1 MAVKYMSVYHFFPDL
16 TFQVPYTY
24 SNKKNGVLKTPQ
36 AMHSFFSQ
44 TFEKGKIKQ
53 KLCLSFNLKQNPET
67 LLLLLWPDTYGIRV
81 SCRKTQTNKPL
92 SLLTPH
98 SHPPGS
104 ITDTSSAPGPMHW
117 RSITTS
123 WWLSFSVCVF
133 LLSFVF
139 LSVFPVLNCSQ
150 MGYLRKTYA
159 APHRDPIR
167 VP

>member
-1 MAVKYMSVYHFFPDL
+1 MAVKYMSVHHFSPDL
-16 TFQVPYTY
+16 TFKVPGTY

-36 AMHSFFSQ
+36 ANQRFFPKHL
-44 TFEKGKIKQ
+44 TKMKQ
-53 KLCLSFNLKQNPET
+53 NFLLSFHLKQNQEQ

-81 SCRKTQTNKPL
+81 SCRKTQTNKPP

-104 ITDTSSAPGPMHW
+104 TTNTSRAPGPTHW

-133 LLSFVF
+133 LPSFGF

-159 APHRDPIR
+159 TPHWDPVR
-167 VP
+167 LP